1 METPRVSRD
10 VNDQMTGHVVGLA
23 DDALDGLENERIA
36 VLGYAFKGGTDDTRN
51 TLAKNFDSS
60 VVMINN

>member
-1 METPRVSRD
+1 
-10 VNDQMTGHVVGLA
+10 MTGHVVGLA